1 MARSSHLK
9 ERDGRGGGSGVRGLE
24 NRRRRRRASKEIMK
38 LRARKVLALL
48 TRGPRREVRR
58 GKI

>member
-1 MARSSHLK
+1 M
-9 ERDGRGGGSGVRGLE
+9 RGEGLE
-24 NRRRRRRASKEIMK
+24 SRRRRRRRASKEIMK

-48 TRGPRREVRR
+48 TRGPREGGREARR

>member
-1 MARSSHLK
+1 MEVGS
-9 ERDGRGGGSGVRGLE
+9 RG
-24 NRRRRRRASKEIMK
+24 ASKEIMK

-48 TRGPRREVRR
+48 TRGPRRTTEEVRR